1 LAFGA
6 FCLLVFV
13 YEFNIA
19 LMYSISSSNNNNNN
33 KQDDLDTEEIYT
45 ALHKESHNDHRTL
58 ASLLAHSAALC
69 NACSEL
75 LVASMTDSS

>member
-1 LAFGA
+1 
-6 FCLLVFV
+6 VFV